1 MINSFT
7 LTIAFAILLVH
18 LALPLV
24 ALMGTV
30 ALGKPMTA
38 LSTYLHRLAKGID
51 AFNQKVGTGIAIL
64 TLLMVL
70 VQTVVV
76 LQRYLFGINY
86 IWLQES
92 IMYMHAMVFML
103 AAGYT
108 LLHNGHVRVDIFYRE
123 APPRRKALV
132 DLAGVYAFIFPVM
145 FVIWDAAYPYVRT
158 SWLTG
163 ERSPE
168 TSGIPAVYIL
178 KSLILAFVILL
189 ILQGFSMAI
198 HAVRRLTGHETE
210 DDGAEPAP
218 TF

>member
-18 LALPLV
+18 LALPLI
-24 ALMGTV
+24 ALVGDLFLRKSITP
-30 ALGKPMTA
+30 LN
-38 LSTYLHRLAKGID
+38 TYLDLWAKGID
-51 AFNQKVGTGIAIL
+51 ALNQKVGAVVSVL

-76 LQRYLFGINY
+76 LERHLFGVNR
-86 IWLQES
+86 IWMQES

-123 APPRRKALV
+123 APPKRKAWV

-145 FVIWDAAYPYVRT
+145 FVIWDAAFPYVRT
-158 SWLTG
+158 SWATG

-178 KSLILAFVILL
+178 KSLILAFVVLL

-198 HAVRRLTGHETE
+198 HGVRRLTGRETQS
-210 DDGAEPAP
+210 DGAEPAP